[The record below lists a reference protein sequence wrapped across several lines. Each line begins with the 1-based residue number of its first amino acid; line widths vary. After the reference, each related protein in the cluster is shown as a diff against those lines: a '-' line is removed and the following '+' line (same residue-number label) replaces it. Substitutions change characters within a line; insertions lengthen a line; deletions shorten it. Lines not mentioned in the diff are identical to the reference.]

1 MMASIAVVGAGLSG
15 LRCATLLQASGHDVQ
30 VFERSSQIGGRMQTD
45 VVDGFL
51 LDHGFHVM
59 QTGYPASQR
68 AFNFQTMQA
77 KAFEPGA
84 IVVEQKNNGAKF
96 WTMADPFRRPFQ
108 GLLSGLNRFASPF
121 DLLRVAR
128 LRFAVRRGKVSRVF
142 TGEHNTA
149 LQYLKGRG
157 FSSNMIERFFHP
169 LFSGIFLED
178 DLRTNE
184 RMFRFVFRMMSEGQM
199 VLPKQGIAAAPKQLA
214 QRLGQ
219 DRIHLNSKVDIRN
232 DTEMV
237 VNGEEH
243 SFDVIVKAFNPAMSK
258 EKRHVWTLHFD
269 AGSSPLRTNHILLNA
284 GVKNTEGL
292 IAHLAVP
299 SDVQPSYAPEGRSL
313 ITITVVG
320 ERADAR
326 GLRDAS
332 TIEAAVR
339 SELSAWYPEVSKT
352 WRLLAVQHIQHALPE
367 IGKEINLGTTP
378 RANGFECGDHTVHGS
393 VEGALSSAETTAQ
406 KIEAYLRE

>member
-1 MMASIAVVGAGLSG
+1 MASIAVVGAGLSG

-30 VFERSSQIGGRMQTD
+30 VFERSKQIGGRMQTD

-68 AFNFQTMQA
+68 AFTFQTMEA

-84 IVVEQKNNGAKF
+84 IVVEQKNNSTKF
-96 WTMADPFRRPFQ
+96 WTMADPFRRPLQ
-108 GLLSGLNRFASPF
+108 GLLSGLNRFASPL

-142 TGEHNTA
+142 NGEDDTS
-149 LQYLKGRG
+149 LQYLVQQG
-157 FSSNMIERFFHP
+157 FSQKMIERFFHP

-199 VLPKQGIAAAPKQLA
+199 VLPKHGIAAAPNQLA

-219 DRIHLNSKVDIRN
+219 NRIHLNSKVEIRS

-237 VNGEEH
+237 VNGEERA
-243 SFDVIVKAFNPAMSK
+243 FDVIVKAFNPATK
-258 EKRHVWTLHFD
+258 KGKRHVWTLHFD
-269 AGSSPLRTNHILLNA
+269 AESSPLKTNHILLNA
-284 GVKNTEGL
+284 GVKASNGL

-313 ITITVVG
+313 VTITVVG

-326 GLRDAS
+326 GLSDAS
-332 TIEAAVR
+332 AVEEAVR
-339 SELSAWYPEVSKT
+339 GELSSWYPEVSKA
-352 WRLLAVQHIQHALPE
+352 WRLLAVQHIPHALPE

-378 RANGFECGDHTVHGS
+378 RSSGFECGDHTVHGS
-393 VEGALSSAETTAQ
+393 VEGALSSAEETAQ
-406 KIEAYLRE
+406 KIEAYLRK